1 MIRRGTE
8 VKILVIADTESR
20 SLWDFYDPSKLEG
33 VDLIIS
39 CGDLNPHYLE
49 FLVTLSGCPLFYVH
63 GNHDHV
69 YEKTPPEGCECLE
82 DRIVHFKDL
91 RILGLGGSMRYKDG
105 PFMYTER
112 QMRRRVLKARLK
124 AALSGGV
131 DLFVTHVPPA
141 GCGDM
146 KDLPHR
152 GFACFNTF
160 LNAVRPRFMLH
171 GHVHKTYGHF
181 QRERAHE
188 SGTRIINA
196 YDYYILEV

>member
-1 MIRRGTE
+1 M
-8 VKILVIADTESR
+8 KILVIADIESR

-39 CGDLNPHYLE
+39 CGDLNPRYLE
-49 FLVTLSGCPLFYVH
+49 FLVTLSGCPLLYVH
-63 GNHDHV
+63 GNHDSV

-82 DRIVHFKDL
+82 DRIVRCKGL
-91 RILGLGGSMRYKDG
+91 RILGLGGSMRYKEG

-112 QMRRRVLKARLK
+112 QMRMRVLKARIK
-124 AALSGGV
+124 AALCGGV
-131 DLFVTHVPPA
+131 DLFVTHVPPG
-141 GCGDM
+141 GCGDLE
-146 KDLPHR
+146 DLPHR

-160 LNAVRPRFMLH
+160 LNAVRPRFMIH
-171 GHVHKTYGHF
+171 GHVHKTYGKF
-181 QRERAHE
+181 RRERTHE

>member
-8 VKILVIADTESR
+8 VKILVIADIESR

-39 CGDLNPHYLE
+39 CGDLNPRYLE
-49 FLVTLSGCPLFYVH
+49 FLVTLSGCPLLYVH
-63 GNHDHV
+63 GNHDSV

-82 DRIVHFKDL
+82 DRIVRCKGL
-91 RILGLGGSMRYKDG
+91 RILGLGGSMRYKEG

-112 QMRRRVLKARLK
+112 QMRMRVLKARIK
-124 AALSGGV
+124 AALCGGV
-131 DLFVTHVPPA
+131 DLFVTHVPPG
-141 GCGDM
+141 GCGDLE
-146 KDLPHR
+146 DLPHR

-160 LNAVRPRFMLH
+160 LNAVRPRFMIH
-171 GHVHKTYGHF
+171 GHVHKTYGKF
-181 QRERAHE
+181 RRERTHE

>member
-1 MIRRGTE
+1 M
-8 VKILVIADTESR
+8 KILVIADTESR

-39 CGDLNPHYLE
+39 CGDLNPRYLE
-49 FLVTLSGCPLFYVH
+49 FLVTLSGCPLLYVH
-63 GNHDHV
+63 GNHDSV

-82 DRIVHFKDL
+82 DRIVRCKGL
-91 RILGLGGSMRYKDG
+91 RILGLGGSMRYKEG

-112 QMRRRVLKARLK
+112 QMRMRVLKARIK
-124 AALSGGV
+124 AALCGGV
-131 DLFVTHVPPA
+131 DLFVTHVPPG
-141 GCGDM
+141 GCGDLE
-146 KDLPHR
+146 DLPHR

-160 LNAVRPRFMLH
+160 LNAVRPRFMIH
-171 GHVHKTYGHF
+171 GHVHKTYGKF
-181 QRERAHE
+181 RRERTHE

>member
-8 VKILVIADTESR
+8 VKILVIADIESR
-20 SLWDFYDPSKLEG
+20 SMWDFYDPSKLEG

-39 CGDLNPHYLE
+39 CGDLNPRYLE
-49 FLVTLSGCPLFYVH
+49 FLVTLSGCPLLYVH
-63 GNHDHV
+63 GNHDSV

-82 DRIVHFKDL
+82 DRIVRCKGL
-91 RILGLGGSMRYKDG
+91 RILGLGGSMRYKEG

-112 QMRRRVLKARLK
+112 QMRMRVLKARIK
-124 AALSGGV
+124 AALCGGV
-131 DLFVTHVPPA
+131 DLFVTHVPPG
-141 GCGDM
+141 GCGDLE
-146 KDLPHR
+146 DLPHR

-160 LNAVRPRFMLH
+160 LNAVRPRFMIH
-171 GHVHKTYGHF
+171 GHVHKTYGKF
-181 QRERAHE
+181 RRERTHE

>member
-1 MIRRGTE
+1 M
-8 VKILVIADTESR
+8 KILVVADEPEKA
-20 SLWDFYDPSKLEG
+20 LWDYFDRERVNG
-33 VDLIIS
+33 VELIIS

-146 KDLPHR
+146 EDLPHR

>member
-1 MIRRGTE
+1 M
-8 VKILVIADTESR
+8 KILIIADTESR

-39 CGDLNPHYLE
+39 CGDLNPRYLE
-49 FLVTLSGCPLFYVH
+49 FLVTLSGCPLLYVH
-63 GNHDHV
+63 GNHDSV

-82 DRIVHFKDL
+82 DRIVRCKGL
-91 RILGLGGSMRYKDG
+91 RILGLGGSMRYKEG

-112 QMRRRVLKARLK
+112 QMRMRVLKARIK
-124 AALSGGV
+124 AALCGGV
-131 DLFVTHVPPA
+131 DLFVTHVPPG
-141 GCGDM
+141 GCGDLE
-146 KDLPHR
+146 DLPHR

-160 LNAVRPRFMLH
+160 LNAVRPRFMIH
-171 GHVHKTYGHF
+171 GHVHKTYGKF
-181 QRERAHE
+181 RRERTHE

>member
-1 MIRRGTE
+1 M
-8 VKILVIADTESR
+8 KILVIADTESR

-39 CGDLNPHYLE
+39 CGDLNPRYLE

-82 DRIVHFKDL
+82 DRIVRCKGL
-91 RILGLGGSMRYKDG
+91 RILGLGGSMRYKEG

-112 QMRRRVLKARLK
+112 QMRMRVLKARIK
-124 AALSGGV
+124 AALCGGV
-131 DLFVTHVPPA
+131 DLFVTHVPPG
-141 GCGDM
+141 GCGDLE
-146 KDLPHR
+146 DLPHR

-160 LNAVRPRFMLH
+160 LNAVRPRFMIH
-171 GHVHKTYGHF
+171 GHVHKTYGKF
-181 QRERAHE
+181 RRERIHE
-188 SGTRIINA
+188 SGARIINA